1 MTLSIKRMAAVV
13 ASATLLGG
21 MADAAAADNSHDVTF
36 MAGEVCADFGVG
48 LDFGDESRSLHEFTD
63 ATGTP
68 VRAILAGRA
77 GSVTLT
83 RLNPD
88 GTDTDITFTVKG
100 KGSMWNIVYNSD
112 GSQTIT
118 TNGNLVFFIFP
129 TDVPPGPS
137 STLYIG
143 QVKFIQSGTVSHVLS
158 HTGTTT
164 DLCAALSD

>member
-1 MTLSIKRMAAVV
+1 MKRVAAVAV
-13 ASATLLGG
+13 VVSAMVVGGEVGSAAAVDKHDATLPEGL
-21 MADAAAADNSHDVTF
+21 A
-36 MAGEVCADFGVG
+36 CADFGLG
-48 LDFGDESRSLHEFTD
+48 LDFGEDSRNLREFTD
-63 ATGTP
+63 ASGNP

-83 RLNPD
+83 RLD
-88 GTDTDITFTVKG
+88 AEGEDTDITLTVG
-100 KGSMWNIVYNSD
+100 AKGSKWNIVFNSD

-118 TNGNLVFFIFP
+118 TSGHLVFFIFP

-143 QVKFIQSGTVSHVLS
+143 RVVFIQHGTFSEVLS
-158 HTGTTT
+158 HEGSTT